1 MRNNSI
7 SYKYVKLMKFYKY
20 YYHSYQVTFVANLL
34 QFISQVCYF
43 YLKSYAELLS
53 KKMTFSFYVM

>member
-1 MRNNSI
+1 
-7 SYKYVKLMKFYKY
+7 MKFYKY